1 MASFASLVRH
11 KSRVSLARIMH
22 NLGEKDVRSGE
33 APSSAGDKAMLD
45 KLFARDTSMVFRR
58 IADECV
64 LVPIRKNVADVES
77 IYTLNE
83 VGAQIWELIDGKRR
97 VKEIRDLI
105 VAEFEVGLGEAEEDL
120 LILLQQLNEIGA
132 IHEVPKDGG

>member
-1 MASFASLVRH
+1 MT
-11 KSRVSLARIMH
+11 
-22 NLGEKDVRSGE
+22 SGE
-33 APSSAGDKAMLD
+33 APNSAGDKAMLD

-58 IADECV
+58 IAGECV
-64 LVPIRKNVADVES
+64 LVPVRRNVADVES

-83 VGAQIWELIDGKRR
+83 VGAQIWEFIDGKRR

-120 LILLQQLNEIGA
+120 LILLQQFNEIGA
-132 IHEVPKDGG
+132 IHEVPTDG

>member
-1 MASFASLVRH
+1 
-11 KSRVSLARIMH
+11 
-22 NLGEKDVRSGE
+22 
-33 APSSAGDKAMLD
+33 MLD
-45 KLFARDTSMVFRR
+45 KLFARDSSMVFRR

-64 LVPIRKNVADVES
+64 LVPIRSNVADVES

-105 VAEFEVGLGEAEEDL
+105 IAEFEVGLGEAEEDL

-132 IHEVPKDGG
+132 IQEVPKDGLSPIAQ